1 MKIDSNHRNFRRTL
15 AGGLLLAA
23 AFAAHAHHVWLE
35 PDGEANTLYFG
46 EFGGN
51 LRETSP
57 GLLDKFVKPT
67 AHKQQGQTVTPL
79 ELGKTPK
86 GFVIQGTLKSGE
98 ALIAEEASYPI
109 TERKQ
114 GEQLVRSIY
123 QPAARL
129 STDGAAQP
137 PQLTLDLVPT
147 GKTTAE
153 GIEVRAVYRGKP
165 LAKAKV
171 EVVTPSGWG
180 QTHQTD
186 ADGLL
191 NVSLPWQGTYVFEL
205 SHADTSGV
213 ERDGKKLDRASYV
226 TSLTLLRK
234 QGLPALP
241 AVAPAPPNKAN

>member
-1 MKIDSNHRNFRRTL
+1 MNLVFTPKLHRAAL
-15 AGGLLLAA
+15 AGLMLAA
-23 AFAAHAHHVWLE
+23 SFAAHAHHVWLE

-57 GLLDKFVKPT
+57 GLLDKFVKPM
-67 AHKQQGQTVTPL
+67 AHKQQGATVTPL
-79 ELGKTPK
+79 EIAKTPRGFAIK
-86 GFVIQGTLKSGE
+86 GALKAGE

-114 GEQLVRSIY
+114 GEQTVRSIY

-147 GKTTAE
+147 GKTTAD

-171 EVVTPSGWG
+171 EVVTPSGWA
-180 QTHQTD
+180 QSHQTD
-186 ADGLL
+186 ADGLIS
-191 NVSLPWQGTYVFEL
+191 VSLPWQGTYVLEL

-234 QGLPALP
+234 QGLPGLP
-241 AVAPAPPNKAN
+241 AAEPAPPNKAN